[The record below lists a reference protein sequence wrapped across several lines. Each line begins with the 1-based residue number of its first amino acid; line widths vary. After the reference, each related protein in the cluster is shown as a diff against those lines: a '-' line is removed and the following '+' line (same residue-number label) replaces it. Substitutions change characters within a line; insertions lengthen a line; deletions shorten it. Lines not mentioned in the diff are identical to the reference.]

1 MSEPRTNTGPASG
14 VATADALDIEQ
25 FLHAERLPHIWCP
38 GCGIGIVTGAFLR
51 AVVDLGLVRE
61 KTVVV
66 GGIGCSSRAVGYI
79 DLGTVHSIHGR
90 ALAFAT
96 GIKMARPDFTVIV
109 LTGDGDGAAIGGNH
123 LIHAC
128 RRNIDITCI
137 LFNNQTYGMT
147 GGQMSPTMEPGDRGT
162 TAPYG
167 TIEPAFDLCRLTEAA
182 GASFVA
188 RGTAANIRPLERLI
202 KQGIQHKGFSFIEAV
217 VPCPTEYGKRNPPA
231 GVTAM
236 LDDAK
241 SRSVPVTQAAK
252 LSSGELQGK
261 IVTGILHED
270 KDAPEFQAS
279 YAAIVER
286 AQGAAAGAAPR
297 LAPRRPTGAA
307 AEDRQN
313 NGGTNHDFGFARRVG
328 SSLRGRG
335 MSAAPGA
342 DPGVIP
348 GADVKVARAA
358 RAAKARAAAA
368 ERKGLLASRDL
379 VEVRFGGSG
388 GQGVILMGVILA
400 MAGARDHRFVVQTQS
415 YGPEARG
422 GYSRS
427 DVIIS
432 DFQIDYPE
440 LEQADLLVA
449 LSQAAADEY
458 IGVLRSDGVLVYD
471 SENVAAVPPFKGE
484 QFGIPFTRLAVE
496 ATGRRQTTNI
506 LTLGAVGASPA
517 W

>member
-1 MSEPRTNTGPASG
+1 MFDGADTTMGGTAAGANASEDAAACPAPAG
-14 VATADALDIEQ
+14 LDACAADALEIEQ

-38 GCGIGIVTGAFLR
+38 GCGIGIVTGALLR

-79 DLGTVHSIHGR
+79 DLGTVHAIHGR

-147 GGQMSPTMEPGDRGT
+147 GGQLSPTMDPGDRGT

-167 TIEPAFDLCRLTEAA
+167 TIEPPFDLCELAVAA

-188 RGTAANIRPLERLI
+188 RGTAAGIRPLERMI

-236 LDDAK
+236 LDETKA
-241 SRSVPVTQAAK
+241 RSVSVSRAAK
-252 LSSGELQGK
+252 MPIEELRDR

-270 KDAPEFQAS
+270 RDAPEFQAS
-279 YAAIVER
+279 YAALVER
-286 AQGAAAGAAPR
+286 ARAVAGSESGP
-297 LAPRRPTGAA
+297 
-307 AEDRQN
+307 
-313 NGGTNHDFGFARRVG
+313 
-328 SSLRGRG
+328 
-335 MSAAPGA
+335 
-342 DPGVIP
+342 
-348 GADVKVARAA
+348 AA
-358 RAAKARAAAA
+358 RARRAGAGSSAGRKKTGRTVEGTVAPTA
-368 ERKGLLASRDL
+368 EEPRPAPDSRDASGL
-379 VEVRFGGSG
+379 PCEGG
-388 GQGVILMGVILA
+388 
-400 MAGARDHRFVVQTQS
+400 
-415 YGPEARG
+415 E
-422 GYSRS
+422 
-427 DVIIS
+427 
-432 DFQIDYPE
+432 
-440 LEQADLLVA
+440 
-449 LSQAAADEY
+449 
-458 IGVLRSDGVLVYD
+458 
-471 SENVAAVPPFKGE
+471 
-484 QFGIPFTRLAVE
+484 
-496 ATGRRQTTNI
+496 
-506 LTLGAVGASPA
+506 
-517 W
+517 